1 MVRDMSPKKKTAPME
16 RIDLRLPPATLKL
29 LDELADKQSIDRPEI
44 IRRAVDRGIPHLLQD
59 DQVRVEYEIKQKV
72 LGKLERRPA
81 LILQVIAELEK
92 QPGME
97 GLVQLLKEAIAG

>member
-1 MVRDMSPKKKTAPME
+1 MVCDMSPKKKSAPME
-16 RIDLRLPPATLKL
+16 RIDLRLPATTLQL
-29 LDELADKQSIDRPEI
+29 LDDLAEKQSVDRPEI
-44 IRRAVDRGIPHLLQD
+44 IRQAVSRGIPHLLQD

-92 QPGME
+92 QAGME
-97 GLVQLLKEAIAG
+97 ALVQLLKEAISG